1 MEHKIAAGPV
11 AQMAIPVVAGLLTG
25 VLTLALQAVL
35 PEALNRLANSGAIW
49 VTVAFAV
56 GAIATSWRTAALAGT
71 VTLLLAVGGY
81 YAAAGVAG
89 AGISTGSLLIWGGT
103 AIVGGPV
110 FGAAGW
116 TWRTRRD
123 RADALAAALLGGVYL
138 AEGVYTLLLVPAMA
152 AAGVVEVVIG
162 LGLAAALPRSRAHRS
177 TALLLLVPLTIVG
190 LAGFWLIDQLFLAR

>member
-71 VTLLLAVGGY
+71 VTLLLAVAGY
-81 YAAAGVAG
+81 YAAAAVAG